1 MTRTAVVVGA
11 GQGMGRA
18 VALRLAEEG
27 TTVHL
32 VGRTQSKLDAV
43 AQEILSAGGQCT
55 VYPTDV
61 TLRGALDHLVDRLDG
76 GVDILVHSVGESLM
90 KSLTE
95 TTFEDWQRML
105 DVNLT
110 SVFIVTHSL
119 LPSLRA
125 SSNASIVLISSKT
138 ALKGYP
144 VVAYSAAKAGVLG
157 FARSLA
163 SELATERIRV
173 VPLCPGPTD
182 TPMRWSSTPEMDPS
196 LVMDVDSIAATVS
209 YLVGLPQGV
218 TADTI
223 LVQSVLY
230 D

>member
-1 MTRTAVVVGA
+1 MPRTAVVVGA

-18 VALRLAEEG
+18 VALRLAQEE

-43 AQEILSAGGQCT
+43 AQEIHSAGGRCA
-55 VYPTDV
+55 VYPADV
-61 TLRGALDHLVDRLDG
+61 TMPGTLDALVDRIEG
-76 GVDILVHSVGESLM
+76 SVDILVHSVGESLM
-90 KSLTE
+90 KSLAE

-110 SVFIVTHSL
+110 SVYVVTHAL
-119 LPSLRA
+119 LPSLHA
-125 SSNASIVLISSKT
+125 SENASIVLISSKT
-138 ALKGYP
+138 ALRGYP

-163 SELATERIRV
+163 SELAAERIRV
-173 VPLCPGPTD
+173 VPICPGPTD
-182 TPMRWSSTPEMDPS
+182 TPMRWSSTPQMDPS
-196 LVMDVDSIAATVS
+196 LVMEADSIASTVS
-209 YLVGLPQGV
+209 FLVGLPQGV

>member
-1 MTRTAVVVGA
+1 VTRTAVVVGA

-18 VALRLAEEG
+18 VALRLAQEG
-27 TTVHL
+27 ATVHL
-32 VGRTQSKLDAV
+32 VGRTQSKLEAV
-43 AQEILSAGGQCT
+43 AQKIHSAGGQCA
-55 VYPTDV
+55 VYPADV
-61 TLRGALDHLVDRLDG
+61 TLPRALDDLVDQIDG
-76 GVDILVHSVGESLM
+76 SVDILVHSVGESLM

-110 SVFIVTHSL
+110 SVYVVTHAI

-125 SSNASIVLISSKT
+125 SANASIVLISSKT

-163 SELATERIRV
+163 SELASERIRV

-196 LVMDVDSIAATVS
+196 LVMDVDSIALTVS
-209 YLVGLPQGV
+209 YLVGLPRGV

-223 LVQSVLY
+223 LVQSALY

>member
-18 VALRLAEEG
+18 VALRLAQEG

-32 VGRTQSKLDAV
+32 VGRTQSKLDSV
-43 AQEILSAGGQCT
+43 AQEIHSAGGRCA
-55 VYPTDV
+55 VYPADV
-61 TLRGALDHLVDRLDG
+61 TRPGALDDFVGRLDG
-76 GVDILVHSVGESLM
+76 SVDILVHSVGESLM

-95 TTFEDWQRML
+95 TTFDDWQRML

-110 SVFIVTHSL
+110 SVYIATHAL
-119 LPSLRA
+119 LPSLRTSA
-125 SSNASIVLISSKT
+125 NASIVLISSKT
-138 ALKGYP
+138 ALRGYP

-196 LVMDVDSIAATVS
+196 LVMDVDSIASTVS
-209 YLVGLPQGV
+209 FLVGLPQGV

-223 LVQSVLY
+223 IVQSVLY

>member
-18 VALRLAEEG
+18 VALRLAQEG
-27 TTVHL
+27 SIVHL
-32 VGRTQSKLDAV
+32 VGRTQSKLDSV
-43 AQEILSAGGQCT
+43 AQEILSAGGRCA
-55 VYPTDV
+55 VYPADV
-61 TLRGALDHLVDRLDG
+61 TRPGALDDFVGRLDG
-76 GVDILVHSVGESLM
+76 SVDILVHSVGESLM

-95 TTFEDWQRML
+95 TTFDDWQRML

-110 SVFIVTHSL
+110 SVYVATHAL
-119 LPSLRA
+119 LPSLRTSA
-125 SSNASIVLISSKT
+125 NASIVLISSKT
-138 ALKGYP
+138 ALRGYP

-196 LVMDVDSIAATVS
+196 LVMDVDSIASTVS

-223 LVQSVLY
+223 IVQSVLY

>member
-1 MTRTAVVVGA
+1 M
-11 GQGMGRA
+11 
-18 VALRLAEEG
+18 
-27 TTVHL
+27 HL

-61 TLRGALDHLVDRLDG
+61 TLRGALDHFVDRLDG

-196 LVMDVDSIAATVS
+196 LVMDVDSIASTVS

>member
-1 MTRTAVVVGA
+1 
-11 GQGMGRA
+11 MGRA
-18 VALRLAEEG
+18 VALRLAQEG
-27 TTVHL
+27 TIVHL
-32 VGRTQSKLDAV
+32 VGRTQSKLDSV
-43 AQEILSAGGQCT
+43 AQEILSAGGRCA
-55 VYPTDV
+55 VYPADV
-61 TLRGALDHLVDRLDG
+61 TRPGALDDFVGRLDG
-76 GVDILVHSVGESLM
+76 SVDILVHSVGESLM

-95 TTFEDWQRML
+95 TTFDDWQRML

-110 SVFIVTHSL
+110 SVYVATHAL
-119 LPSLRA
+119 LPSLRTSA
-125 SSNASIVLISSKT
+125 NASIVLISSKT
-138 ALKGYP
+138 ALRGYP

-196 LVMDVDSIAATVS
+196 LVMDVDSIASTVS

-223 LVQSVLY
+223 IVQSVLY

>member
-1 MTRTAVVVGA
+1 VTRTAVVVGA

-43 AQEILSAGGQCT
+43 AQEILSTGGQCT

-61 TLRGALDHLVDRLDG
+61 TLRGALDHFVDRLDG

-196 LVMDVDSIAATVS
+196 LVMDVDSIASTVS